1 MKNHIPV
8 PNYSAMHSWELY
20 SADLGVEYI
29 QSIEEG
35 LDVAHLK
42 PLFDAIATLP
52 RSAEKEELADILFR
66 MLRQAPIV
74 EGYPYTEP
82 SDLEGIR
89 GQRPEMVELDQPI
102 VTEEKVRGAWVGR
115 ICGCL
120 LGKPIEGIR
129 YNELT
134 EVLNA
139 TGNLPMTRYI
149 RSDEL
154 TDELCARIGFPLRG
168 RCYADTVDRMPADDD
183 TNYTAL
189 AQLLISRYGRNFTPD
204 NMADHWLNCQSKNAY
219 CTAER
224 VAFRNFIDGYR
235 PPESAVY
242 KNPYREWIGA
252 QIRADYFG
260 YICPGDPQTAAE
272 YAWRDASISHIKNG
286 IYGEMWVAAMLA
298 AAYCTDNMETIIRA
312 GLAQIP
318 SASRLAEKINA
329 VLNAWKA
336 GQGADEWFADFHAR
350 YNDYNGHLW
359 CHTITNAEI
368 CAAALLWGEGDYT
381 KSICLAVQHGFDTD
395 CNGATV
401 GSVVGLAKGFDA
413 ISPEWYA
420 TINDTL
426 NTSIFG
432 VGDAS
437 ISHMVDVTMRHIQR

>member
-1 MKNHIPV
+1 MTNHLPV
-8 PNYSAMHSWELY
+8 PEYNSIHTWELY
-20 SADLGVEYI
+20 SAELGVEFM
-29 QSIEEG
+29 QSTEEG
-35 LDVAHLK
+35 LDVAGLK
-42 PLFDAIATLP
+42 PLFDAISALP
-52 RSAEKEELADILFR
+52 RSAEKEQLADILFR
-66 MLRQAPIV
+66 MICRAPTV

-82 SDLEGIR
+82 SDLDQIR
-89 GQRPEMVELDQPI
+89 TLRPAGVVLGQPT

-129 YNELT
+129 FNELT
-134 EVLNA
+134 EVLKA

-154 TDELCARIGFPLRG
+154 SDALCSRIGFPLRG

-189 AQLLISRYGRNFTPD
+189 AQLLISRYGRSFTPAQ
-204 NMADHWLNCQSKNAY
+204 MAEHWLNCQSKNAY

-235 PPESAVY
+235 PPESAMY

-298 AAYCTDNMETIIRA
+298 AAYCTDDMETIIRA

-318 SASRLAEKINA
+318 EKCRLAEKINA
-329 VLNAWKA
+329 VLDAWKA
-336 GQGADEWFADFHAR
+336 GQTADEWFADFHNR
-350 YNDYNGHLW
+350 YDDHNGHLW

-368 CAAALLWGEGDYT
+368 CAAALLWGSGDYA
-381 KSICLAVQHGFDTD
+381 KSVCLAVQNGFDTD

-401 GSVVGLAKGFDA
+401 GSVVGLVRGIDA
-413 ISPEWYA
+413 IGEEWYA
-420 TINDTL
+420 PINDTL
-426 NTSIFG
+426 NTTIFG
-432 VGDAS
+432 VGDGS
-437 ISHMVDVTMRHIQR
+437 VTRMVEKTLEHIHG